1 MRTQLKQYASAD
13 KESTMRI
20 LRLPVWR
27 VTLLTCVASTFALAD
42 DTPKLPD
49 QYAQVV
55 LRVEGMI

>member
-1 MRTQLKQYASAD
+1 
-13 KESTMRI
+13 MRI
-20 LRLPVWR
+20 LRLAVWM
-27 VTLLTCVASTFALAD
+27 VTLLTCVASSFALAD